1 MEKRNGMLYPM
12 MVIAAISIILFSVVG
27 IATMT
32 GFIPNAQSQRNEA
45 APYKSADVS
54 PEVIVDKKENEA
66 PVKEKKIV
74 ASNNIERSRQVD
86 YQSAPPICNSCG
98 VVESVRAHE
107 IKGQGSALGVV
118 SGAVLG
124 GIVGHQVGSGRGND
138 LATVAGAVG
147 GGFAGHEVERNVKKT
162 TQYKVKVRMDDDSYR
177 TFTLNNPNVSVGEK
191 VRVKNGV
198 LVSQN

>member
-12 MVIAAISIILFSVVG
+12 MVIAAISVILFSVVG

-32 GFIPNAQSQRNEA
+32 GFIPNAQSQRSEMMPGYKDTASQQA
-45 APYKSADVS
+45 AIDKSANELPAV
-54 PEVIVDKKENEA
+54 ENKVAISNVGEKAKADYVPA
-66 PVKEKKIV
+66 PVIC
-74 ASNNIERSRQVD
+74 SN
-86 YQSAPPICNSCG
+86 CG

-107 IKGQGSALGVV
+107 IKGQGSAVGIV

-147 GGFAGHEVERNVKKT
+147 GGFAGHEVERNIKKKT
-162 TQYKVKVRMDDDSYR
+162 QYTVKVRMEDDSLR
-177 TFTLNNPNVSVGEK
+177 TFTLNNPTVSVGEK

-198 LVSQN
+198 LVARN